1 MKAKVT
7 MNANWTKIQIGK
19 WLDLGML
26 EMSNDIDRRAKALA
40 PIDTSAL
47 VNSSKVTKVTD
58 GYKISF
64 GSSRVPYARIH
75 ELGGWT
81 GRGHK
86 VYIKEKH
93 YLARGAD
100 SVARGNIGKYFRLPS

>member
-1 MKAKVT
+1 MKTKVT
-7 MNANWTKIQIGK
+7 MNANWTKIQTGK

-26 EMSNDIDRRAKALA
+26 EMSNDIDRRSKALA

-47 VNSSKVTKVTD
+47 VNSSKVTKVTN

-64 GSSRVPYARIH
+64 GSSRVPYARRRH
-75 ELGGWT
+75 FENRKNPQTKG
-81 GRGHK
+81 
-86 VYIKEKH
+86 

>member
-26 EMSNDIDRRAKALA
+26 EMSNDIDRRSKALA

-47 VNSSKVTKVTD
+47 VNSSKVEKVTD
-58 GYKISF
+58 GYKISY
-64 GSSRVPYARIH
+64 GSGRVPYALRRYY
-75 ELGGWT
+75 ENKKNPGTKYWL
-81 GRGHK
+81 K
-86 VYIKEKH
+86 N
-93 YLARGAD
+93 AAD
-100 SVARGNIGKYFRLPS
+100 GVLRGNINKYWKSKI